1 MLRWPCRGCDSKDS
15 EIKRLTY
22 ANTELL
28 NRILALSGQPPL
40 APHVEPDQPECATCD
55 HFLAAHQYGGACLY
69 EQSGQKCVCKSFR
82 YPSTGDQFTKTVA
95 EMDVEAEG
103 FLRAEAE
110 RRGMTPGDFAD
121 A

>member
-1 MLRWPCRGCDSKDS
+1 MLSWPCRGCDSKDG
-15 EIKRLTY
+15 EIKRLTH

-40 APHVEPDQPECATCD
+40 APQTGTDADDDAPLTPPE
-55 HFLAAHQYGGACLY
+55 L
-69 EQSGQKCVCKSFR
+69 V
-82 YPSTGDQFTKTVA
+82 KTIA

-103 FLRAEAE
+103 FLKALADKRD
-110 RRGMTPGDFAD
+110 MTPGDFAD